1 MYLICA
7 QSWQQQQHQ
16 HHHHHHQ
23 HHQSSSGA
31 ALPRWRRSD
40 DDDEYEAEEEEED
53 DDVDEED
60 EEVGGGRVGTNQ
72 RRETERRQQ
81 QQQRARRQG
90 PSRSARNP
98 AGPARPVRMITVL
111 TKKLRAHTIDEVQP
125 LQLKVTH
132 SSSEEEEDDSEDENQ
147 ELAQIDRERR
157 RLGEEVTPLA
167 LSRQQNSRETPP
179 LPGPRPMARADSRLE
194 RPSSEEELE
203 SIITARER
211 MAAAAPLS
219 SVPGCAVL
227 PIGGAGAVAAV
238 VVAPA
243 AAAAAAGGG
252 GGGGGGGTIGFVA
265 AMPEKRKWCQV
276 GAGRACQPERASSSD
291 EEVKDLCTSKAF
303 RPIQQNGQDCAS
315 PLLFSAS
322 PPRCLQPVVWSPRGA
337 RLTLSAL
344 DQASPCKRHK
354 QALAEQHTRRPSL
367 DFEKMQQR
375 MLLKK
380 HCASRTRLV
389 KIRSVSTGPRYICDP
404 SVFAFR
410 SLSTL
415 NPMAP
420 MTPVEEPSC
429 A

>member
-1 MYLICA
+1 M
-7 QSWQQQQHQ
+7 
-16 HHHHHHQ
+16 
-23 HHQSSSGA
+23 
-31 ALPRWRRSD
+31 
-40 DDDEYEAEEEEED
+40 
-53 DDVDEED
+53 V
-60 EEVGGGRVGTNQ
+60 
-72 RRETERRQQ
+72 
-81 QQQRARRQG
+81 
-90 PSRSARNP
+90 
-98 AGPARPVRMITVL
+98 TVL
-111 TKKLRAHTIDEVQP
+111 TKKLRAYTIDEVQP

-179 LPGPRPMARADSRLE
+179 PPGPRPMARADSRLE

-211 MAAAAPLS
+211 MA
-219 SVPGCAVL
+219 
-227 PIGGAGAVAAV
+227 
-238 VVAPA
+238 
-243 AAAAAAGGG
+243 
-252 GGGGGGGTIGFVA
+252 
-265 AMPEKRKWCQV
+265 KRKWCQV